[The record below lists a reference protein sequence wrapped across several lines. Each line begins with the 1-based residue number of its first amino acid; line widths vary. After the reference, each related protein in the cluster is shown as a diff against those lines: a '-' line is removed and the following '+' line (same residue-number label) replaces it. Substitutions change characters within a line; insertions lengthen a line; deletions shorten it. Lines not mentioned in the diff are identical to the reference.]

1 MARPAHIL
9 SFDDAKTRGGRNAAR
24 SRSRVRD
31 NGRQDIPGVRRATGR
46 HASRDFYD
54 ARGVENEYY
63 ELEATEADEQAAIRT
78 SSRNDSKRRRRRAK
92 AEREFNRRYESASA
106 GDESGSRPALYKAEM
121 GRVQR
126 KSMRMGEER
135 SGRKPVQR
143 TFGARVSNML
153 HSQHFAR
160 FVVGVCIIA
169 FFAVIVYQPLSDYY
183 GEVRNYQRLEAEL
196 AALNEHNQRVES
208 EVQYLQTKEGL
219 EEYARAELGWIKPS
233 EHAVTVD
240 GVESS
245 TDKNSESSTVIDS
258 VPAGSVPAP
267 DTWYSGILDPLLG
280 YHG

>member
-1 MARPAHIL
+1 M
-9 SFDDAKTRGGRNAAR
+9 KK
-24 SRSRVRD
+24 
-31 NGRQDIPGVRRATGR
+31 ATGR

-78 SSRNDSKRRRRRAK
+78 SSRNDSQRRRRRAK
-92 AEREFNRRYESASA
+92 AEREFNKRYESAGSE
-106 GDESGSRPALYKAEM
+106 ESGSRAALYKAEM
-121 GRVQR
+121 GRTQR
-126 KSMRMGEER
+126 RSMRMEAER

-143 TFGARVSNML
+143 TFGARVSNVI

-160 FVVGVCIIA
+160 FIVGVCIIA

-208 EVQYLQTKEGL
+208 EINYLQTKEGL
-219 EEYARAELGWIKPS
+219 EEYARAELGWIKPN
-233 EHAVTVD
+233 EHAVTVE
-240 GVESS
+240 GVEST
-245 TDKNSESSTVIDS
+245 TDKNSDSSTVIDS
-258 VPAGSVPAP
+258 VPAGSVSAP
-267 DTWYSGILDPLLG
+267 ETWYSGILDPLLG